1 MSRVWHISGANTGF
15 GLELALK
22 VLSEG
27 DRVIAAVRT
36 PSRVPD
42 SLKRDDVEIHQ
53 FDLSWTQE
61 VMNIYAKK
69 AFLAFG
75 KIDVLVNNAAYS
87 YMGAVEESEDAA
99 VKTQFDINVFGPLR
113 LIRATLPHLRS
124 QGSGTIINFSSIGGL
139 VSSPSNG
146 IYCATK
152 FALEGLTQALAAEIA
167 PFGLK
172 ALVVEPGYFRTSFL
186 SAVTSGTNIAPALDV
201 YEGTAA
207 HEARKAF
214 FDYDGHQLGDPREGA
229 KRIWEYVADDGL
241 LKGKEKLLRMP
252 LGSDTGSALRVVAR
266 DLEKTANVYEEV
278 WRSTDFPERE

>member
-1 MSRVWHISGANTGF
+1 MSRVWHISGANTGL

-22 VLSEG
+22 ALSEG

-36 PSRVPD
+36 PSKVPD

-53 FDLSWTQE
+53 FDLSWPQE
-61 VMNIYAKK
+61 AMDIYAKK
-69 AFLAFG
+69 AFAAFG
-75 KIDVLVNNAAYS
+75 KIDVLVNSAGYS
-87 YMGAVEESEDAA
+87 YMGAIEESEDAA
-99 VKTQFDINVFGPLR
+99 VKTQFDINVFAQLR
-113 LIRATLPHLRS
+113 LIRAALPHLRS

-139 VSSPSNG
+139 ISGPSNG

-186 SAVTSGTNIAPALDV
+186 SAVTSGTNIAPALEV

-214 FDYDGHQLGDPREGA
+214 FDYDGNQRGDPKEGV
-229 KRIWEYVADDGL
+229 KRIWEYVTDEGL
-241 LKGKEKLLRMP
+241 LKGKEKLLRLP
-252 LGSDTGSALRVVAR
+252 LGSDTGSVLTAVAKE
-266 DLEKTANVYEEV
+266 LEKTAEVYEEV
-278 WRSTDFPERE
+278 WRSTDFTEGK

>member
-22 VLSEG
+22 ALSEG

-36 PSRVPD
+36 PSKVPD
-42 SLKRDDVEIHQ
+42 SLKRDDVEIRQ
-53 FDLSWTQE
+53 FDLSWPQE
-61 VMNIYAKK
+61 AMDVYAEQ
-69 AFLAFG
+69 AFAAFG
-75 KIDVLVNNAAYS
+75 TIDVLVNNAAYS
-87 YMGAVEESEDAA
+87 YMGAIEESEDAA
-99 VKTQFDINVFGPLR
+99 VKTQFDINVFAPLR
-113 LIRATLPHLRS
+113 LIRASLPHLRS
-124 QGSGTIINFSSIGGL
+124 QGSGTIINFSSIGGIIS
-139 VSSPSNG
+139 VPSNG

-201 YEGTAA
+201 YEGTVA

-214 FDYDGHQLGDPREGA
+214 FVYDGHQPGDPREGV
-229 KRIWEYVADDGL
+229 KRIWEYVADEGL
-241 LKGKEKLLRMP
+241 LKGKEKLLRLP
-252 LGSDTGSALRVVAR
+252 LGSDTGGVLRVAAR
-266 DLEKTANVYEEV
+266 EMEKTAEVYEDV
-278 WRSTDFPERE
+278 WRSTDFPKAE